1 MAQTHLFRSRLLPS
15 KSSRLGRRGCGGRGL
30 VKKYPFNIEQLSS
43 RTVAYILAG
52 VFNGGRSMSER
63 VQRIIELMHGDPSRT
78 FSLGE
83 MAEEVN
89 LSTPYF
95 CSLFK
100 SITGVPP
107 AKYLKSLRL
116 QQAATLLTT
125 TFLSVKEIVRR
136 VGLTDESH
144 FVRDFKRMYGM
155 TPSEYRNSTLPVAE
169 SIKIERSLDQIG
181 Q

>member
-1 MAQTHLFRSRLLPS
+1 MADR
-15 KSSRLGRRGCGGRGL
+15 
-30 VKKYPFNIEQLSS
+30 VK
-43 RTVAYILAG
+43 
-52 VFNGGRSMSER
+52 R
-63 VQRIIELMHGDPSRT
+63 VIELMHDDPSRT
-78 FSLGE
+78 FTLGE
-83 MAEEVN
+83 MAESVN
-89 LSTPYF
+89 LSGPYF

-116 QQAATLLTT
+116 QHAATLLTT

-144 FVRDFKRMYGM
+144 FVRDFKRMYGA
-155 TPSEYRNSTLPVAE
+155 TPSEYRTGAFIASEP
-169 SIKIERSLDQIG
+169 SQIERPNSPMNNKIG